1 MLKRLLNMFLLIL
14 SMLSV
19 IVILVSPSLLFSNG
33 DLRMVRRSFSK
44 QKVSPK
50 RLFINSW
57 RTIKML
63 YIDSS
68 MNHQDWNKWK
78 KRYLKKIETDDDVVV
93 AVNTMLASLNDKNS
107 EFFNTTKF
115 QLQSNIMQDTDESS
129 NILSSL
135 FPSVPSTTVYVTTI
149 AGIVSKVQV
158 IEDSK
163 GYKEPKLNDEIVK
176 IDGYPLLGLEMN
188 AARKLIEGK
197 NITQRLEIIRNN
209 KHLTVTAL
217 RGSMAVN
224 KIDSKML
231 PNDVLL
237 IHIHSLLSPSS
248 PSSLLELLNNS
259 EIKGV
264 IIDLRGNVGGL
275 FPNAIS
281 IADIFIEKGTIATIK
296 YRNKSKIEIKA
307 LVPCEIDNIEN
318 KPIVILVDQRTAS
331 ACEILAGALKYNNRA
346 ILVGGTTYGKNSVQQ
361 IVPMHNNMGMN
372 VTIAHYLLGL
382 NQDIDINMKGIEP
395 DYKVD
400 ITYKDILNR
409 NDKQLNKAIKVI
421 NEEIKKRNINKD

>member
-1 MLKRLLNMFLLIL
+1 MLKRLLNMFLLII

-19 IVILVSPSLLFSNG
+19 IVILVSPSMLFSNG
-33 DLRMVRRSFSK
+33 DLRMVRHSFSK
-44 QKVSPK
+44 QNVSPK

-68 MNHQDWNKWK
+68 MNQQDWNKWK
-78 KRYLKKIETDDDVVV
+78 KRYLNKIENNDDVVV

-115 QLQSNIMQDTDESS
+115 KIQSNIIQETDESS
-129 NILSSL
+129 KLLNKIFSKSK
-135 FPSVPSTTVYVTTI
+135 PTTVFLTTI
-149 AGIVSKVQV
+149 AGIVTKAEV

-163 GYKEPKLNDEIVK
+163 VYKEPKLNDEIVK

-188 AARKLIEGK
+188 AARKLIAGK
-197 NITQRLEIIRNN
+197 NITQRLEVIRN
-209 KHLTVTAL
+209 KKLVTVTAL
-217 RGSMAVN
+217 RRSMSVN
-224 KIDSKML
+224 KIASEML
-231 PNDVLL
+231 PNNILL
-237 IHIHSLLSPSS
+237 IKIYSLLGSNAPSNFLS
-248 PSSLLELLNNS
+248 CLYNS
-259 EIKGV
+259 EVKGI
-264 IIDLRGNVGGL
+264 IIDLRGNIGGL

-281 IADIFIEKGTIATIK
+281 IADILIEKGTIATVK

-307 LVPCEIDNIEN
+307 LMPCEIDEIEN
-318 KPIVILVDQRTAS
+318 KPIVVLVDQRTAS

-361 IVPMHNNMGMN
+361 VVPMHNNMGMN
-372 VTIAHYLLGL
+372 VTIARYLLGS

-400 ITYKDILNR
+400 ISYNDILNK

-421 NEEIKKRNINKD
+421 NEEIKKEKY